1 MTIVYIVGHL
11 LEANQ
16 SIMHGTWLLP
26 QVFSTGTRIP
36 HGVCAVPTL
45 ILVQPSSGGDDT
57 EGPELRLSRGV
68 QRDTTIIGAQQR
80 FA

>member
-36 HGVCAVPTL
+36 HGVCAVLTL
-45 ILVQPSSGGDDT
+45 ILVQPSSGGDD
-57 EGPELRLSRGV
+57 PRRGIFH
-68 QRDTTIIGAQQR
+68 QHTCGAR
-80 FA
+80 TLYR